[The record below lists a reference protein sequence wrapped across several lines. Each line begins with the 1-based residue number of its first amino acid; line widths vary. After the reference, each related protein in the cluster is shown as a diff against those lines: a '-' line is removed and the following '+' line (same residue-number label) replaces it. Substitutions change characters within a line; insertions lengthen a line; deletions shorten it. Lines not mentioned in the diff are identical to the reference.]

1 MAYSVACDETIRKF
15 DDAFSQSSLNQVVTF
30 KVIHNSKMKINPLGL
45 CGKVSKTKEIV
56 QIAVSENYSGV
67 PDFVI
72 EINDDV
78 FVRLSHQ
85 SQDIVVDKLLAQIR
99 FDFEKDKS
107 MLVAP
112 DVQEFSGILKK
123 YSWDKLEAAK
133 MEAQTAYQ
141 VLGGE

>member
-30 KVIHNSKMKINPLGL
+30 KVIHNSKMKANPLGF

-78 FVRLSHQ
+78 FVRLSRQ

-123 YSWDKLEAAK
+123 YSWEKLEAAK
-133 MEAQTAYQ
+133 METETAYQ